1 MMITQI
7 KFVSVPVHDQDRALA
22 FFTEKLG
29 FKVATD
35 QPFGPGQRWIELKI
49 RGNEAGIALFTPP
62 GHEGRIGTF
71 TGISF
76 LCDDIQKTY
85 DDLKAR
91 GVEFTQELRAE
102 SWGSSAIFKDS
113 EGNQFVLGTK

>member
-35 QPFGPGQRWIELKI
+35 QPFGPGQRSIELKI
-49 RGNEAGIALFTPP
+49 RGAEAGIALFTPP
-62 GHEGRIGTF
+62 GYEDRIGTF
-71 TGISF
+71 TCISF
-76 LCDDIQKTY
+76 TCSDIPKTY
-85 DDLKAR
+85 EGLTENIA
-91 GVEFTQELRAE
+91 EFTQKL
-102 SWGSSAIFKDS
+102 S
-113 EGNQFVLGTK
+113 T

>member
-1 MMITQI
+1 MITQI

-35 QPFGPGQRWIELKI
+35 QPLGRQRWIELKI
-49 RGNEAGIALFTPP
+49 RGTEAGITLFTPP
-62 GHEGRIGTF
+62 GHEDRIGTF

-91 GVEFTQELRAE
+91 GVEFTQDLQVE

>member
-1 MMITQI
+1 MITQI

-35 QPFGPGQRWIELKI
+35 QPFGPAQRWIELKI
-49 RGNEAGIALFTPP
+49 RGSEAGIALFTPP